1 MTHRNRPTLALL
13 ACLATTTLLTAC
25 TKSSPEAG
33 QPNTAP
39 PPASSSSATT
49 STGTPRGSTS
59 SSLPATPTVP
69 PTRPTTATGTSLAA
83 GEAFVRYYVSLMNYA
98 STTGDIAPMVS
109 ASDAGCHLCKAYSDY
124 VHKVNAA
131 NGGLK
136 GDYFER
142 VNDVPDLFR
151 GDSGRLGGYAAVT
164 IGSYTSNDASGKPV
178 TSAVRKYKREFTLSP
193 QQGSWVMYEMKL
205 VPQ

>member
-1 MTHRNRPTLALL
+1 MTHRNRPTFALL
-13 ACLATTTLLTAC
+13 ACLAATTFLTAC
-25 TKSSPEAG
+25 TTASPEAG
-33 QPNTAP
+33 RPNTAAP
-39 PPASSSSATT
+39 TTEATSAPASASSAP
-49 STGTPRGSTS
+49 SASPSG
-59 SSLPATPTVP
+59 P
-69 PTRPTTATGTSLAA
+69 PQRPKAATGLSLSA
-83 GEAFVRYYVSLMNYA
+83 GEAFVRYYVGLMNYA
-98 STTGDIAPMVS
+98 STTGDVTPMRS
-109 ASDAGCHLCKAYSDY
+109 ASDAGCHLCNAYSDY

-142 VNDVPDLFR
+142 VTDVPDLFR

-178 TSAVRKYKREFTLSP
+178 TSEVRKYKREFTLSP
-193 QQGSWVMYEMKL
+193 SHGAWVMYEMKL